1 MWIGHSLS
9 GQKLP
14 WDRKA
19 HEDDG
24 GQCNHR
30 VWNPPAGLN
39 ETKFYTRITL
49 LTSAHDSAVGKA
61 NQISEGRP
69 HKGPELQSLPRM
81 ARSLRV
87 AVKIS

>member
-1 MWIGHSLS
+1 MWIGYSLS

-24 GQCNHR
+24 GQCNHK
-30 VWNPPAGLN
+30 VWNPPAVLD
-39 ETKFYTRITL
+39 EAKFYTRITL

-61 NQISEGRP
+61 NQISVRVDLT
-69 HKGPELQSLPRM
+69 K
-81 ARSLRV
+81 ARSYKACQEWQEV
-87 AVKIS
+87 